1 MNPPLCPW
9 SEVGSTALSTA
20 ISESAQALESEVVV
34 EEPTSLE
41 EATVLEQNTSEA
53 ELLQEIAGNYASKM
67 TDTDRRAVVEAVINK
82 VQAEV
87 TASNNLI
94 HTNASA
100 QAYADQRDRLEKAVD
115 EMMTTL
121 TAAGFVGNTN
131 VDGNPRSLLSWL
143 PLLRWLRVVAKI

>member
-1 MNPPLCPW
+1 M
-9 SEVGSTALSTA
+9 
-20 ISESAQALESEVVV
+20 
-34 EEPTSLE
+34 TSLE

-53 ELLQEIAGNYASKM
+53 ELLQEIAGITHLKWRTPIAEQWSM
-67 TDTDRRAVVEAVINK
+67 VINK

-115 EMMTTL
+115 EMMTTW

-131 VDGNPRSLLSWL
+131 VDGKLTISAQLAPI
-143 PLLRWLRVVAKI
+143 AGGG

>member
-1 MNPPLCPW
+1 MDQLHYQRQL
-9 SEVGSTALSTA
+9 AK
-20 ISESAQALESEVVV
+20 SAQALESEVVV

-53 ELLQEIAGNYASKM
+53 ELLQEIAGNCASKM
-67 TDTDRRAVVEAVINK
+67 TDTDRRAVVQAVINK

-121 TAAGFVGNTN
+121 TAGRFCGKYKCRWETCDLCSVG
-131 VDGNPRSLLSWL
+131 SHC
-143 PLLRWLRVVAKI
+143 